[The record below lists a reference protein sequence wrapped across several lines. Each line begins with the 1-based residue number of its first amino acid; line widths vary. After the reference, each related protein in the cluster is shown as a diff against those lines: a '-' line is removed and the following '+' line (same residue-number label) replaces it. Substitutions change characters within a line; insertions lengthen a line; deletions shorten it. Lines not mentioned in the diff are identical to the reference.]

1 MLQLSTTLNTHFKE
15 MRDSAV
21 ALYRVNVSSDAIWD
35 AYIKGF
41 NKDPI
46 LP

>member
-15 MRDSAV
+15 MYDSAV
-21 ALYRVNVSSDAIWD
+21 ALYRVNVSSDAMWD
-35 AYIKGF
+35 AYMKSFG
-41 NKDPI
+41 KDPI